1 MLILIAHG
9 SRDPSWRASL
19 EHLTLRVAEGLSP
32 DGDARLAFM
41 QFDGP
46 TLPEVVGEAVAEGAT
61 DLRLLPLFMA
71 SAGHVDKD
79 IKPLV
84 SELRSAHPSATLE
97 LLTPVGEDD
106 LFPGL
111 ILDITRRSPGR
122 RD

>member
-9 SRDPSWRASL
+9 SRDPQWRGSL
-19 EHLTLRVAEGLSP
+19 ERLTRSLARDLPSGEGVA
-32 DGDARLAFM
+32 LAFM
-41 QFDGP
+41 QFAGP
-46 TLPEVVGEAVAEGAT
+46 TLPDVVGAA
-61 DLRLLPLFMA
+61 FMA

-84 SELRSAHPSATLE
+84 EELRRTHPGTTLE

-111 ILDITRRSPGR
+111 LLDIAKRPGETG
-122 RD
+122 